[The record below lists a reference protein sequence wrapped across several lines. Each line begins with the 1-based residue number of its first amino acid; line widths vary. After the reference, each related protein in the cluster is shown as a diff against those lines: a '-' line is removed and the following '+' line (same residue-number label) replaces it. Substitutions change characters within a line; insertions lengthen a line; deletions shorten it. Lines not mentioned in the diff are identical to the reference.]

1 MPNDEEQALQWKK
14 RYFSALEK
22 LEQVEQQSAD
32 TETLLRRS
40 LSRISL
46 ALDGFDGQL
55 DKQLDSL
62 RNSIRSGRKPLYIGQ
77 LSEEISTRGQA
88 VSQQQQS
95 QPKNPQ
101 LLLSLLE
108 KLTLPSA
115 LHKQRTILRKEL
127 SHKHAEQ
134 QIKTHIDALA
144 LLLRAA
150 QNAEKT
156 DTDTPA
162 TSAQPAPHTSS
173 QKKSESEGGFL
184 SRLFTSS
191 EKQHK
196 DDTKPQIDTQPL
208 KQLLSEVSLPSPYA
222 EQLNEINSKFNSST
236 DEADLN
242 QLVSRLAELLSK
254 LPEEH
259 NQPGDTEVEREQ
271 PSETAEGIL
280 LQLLERITLVD
291 PYAQE
296 LEKLRETILT
306 TEKDQLDFS
315 QILESLARLISHAQS
330 LSQSEKQALEG
341 FLLNI
346 TDTLDQIDS
355 NIRGAQG
362 HQNQLRQ
369 SSEKLDS
376 AVKTEVSDMQTS
388 VLEMNDLTE
397 LKQCIQS
404 RLSTIN
410 QHLDSFKK
418 ENETRHEQMEH
429 AMESMVNQIIKVESE
444 SNSLQKAL
452 EEQRNKAI
460 KDPLTGVSN
469 RLAYEE
475 FIQTEYSRWQR
486 FQHGLTMI
494 IWDIDHFKRV
504 NDNFGHQA
512 GDKALTIV
520 AQLLKNRLRKV
531 DYLARFGGEEFV
543 SLLPET
549 EIEPALMVA
558 NKLREAVAKTEF
570 HFSDKSVPLTISCG
584 LAQFREGDTPDTV
597 FQRADAALY
606 QAKEAGRNCCKKEG
620 ETDKPALGGH
630 TDRSRQGVSD

>member
-14 RYFSALEK
+14 KYFSALEK
-22 LEQVEQQSAD
+22 LEHVEQQSAD

-46 ALDGFDGQL
+46 ALDGFDSQL

-77 LSEEISTRGQA
+77 LSEEISTRGQTI
-88 VSQQQQS
+88 SQQQQS

-115 LHKQRTILRKEL
+115 LHKQQAILRKEL
-127 SHKHAEQ
+127 THKHAEQ

-156 DTDTPA
+156 STDAPA
-162 TSAQPAPHTSS
+162 LSAQSTTDSPS

-191 EKQHK
+191 EKQRK
-196 DDTKPQIDTQPL
+196 DDVKPQTDTQPL
-208 KQLLSEVSLPSPYA
+208 KQLLSEVSLPSPYS
-222 EQLNEINSKFNSST
+222 EQLAEINSKFNSST

-254 LPEEH
+254 LPAEC
-259 NQPGDTEVEREQ
+259 NQPNDTEGESQQ
-271 PSETAEGIL
+271 PSETAEGVL

-306 TEKDQLDFS
+306 TEKNQLDFS

-369 SSEKLDS
+369 SGEKLDS
-376 AVKTEVSDMQTS
+376 AVKTEVSDMQAS

-410 QHLDSFKK
+410 QHLDRFKK

-475 FIQTEYSRWQR
+475 FIQTEYRRWQR

-494 IWDIDHFKRV
+494 VWDIDHFKRV

-558 NKLREAVAKTEF
+558 NKLREAIAETEF
-570 HFSDKSVPLTISCG
+570 HFNDKRVPLTISCG
-584 LAQFREGDTPDTV
+584 LAQFREDDTPETV

-630 TDRSRQGVSD
+630 TDRSRQETE

>member
-1 MPNDEEQALQWKK
+1 MPNNEDQALQWKK
-14 RYFSALEK
+14 KYFSALEK
-22 LEQVEQQSAD
+22 LEQTEQQSAD

-46 ALDGFDGQL
+46 ALDGFDSQL

-62 RNSIRSGRKPLYIGQ
+62 RSSIRSGRKPLYIGQ
-77 LSEEISTRGQA
+77 LSEEISTRCQT

-115 LHKQRTILRKEL
+115 LHKQQTILRKEL
-127 SHKHAEQ
+127 SHKHASQ
-134 QIKTHIDALA
+134 QIETHIDALA

-150 QNAEKT
+150 QNAEQTSTETQKI
-156 DTDTPA
+156 TPPQETTT
-162 TSAQPAPHTSS
+162 TSAPKEP
-173 QKKSESEGGFL
+173 EPEGGFL

-191 EKQHK
+191 EKQRK
-196 DDTKPQIDTQPL
+196 GDVKPQTNTQPF

-222 EQLNEINSKFNSST
+222 EQLNEINAKFNNST

-242 QLVSRLAELLSK
+242 HSISKLADLLSK
-254 LPEEH
+254 LPE
-259 NQPGDTEVEREQ
+259 NRDQPDAIEVKGADL
-271 PSETAEGIL
+271 SGETAEGVL
-280 LQLLERITLVD
+280 LQLLDRITLVD

-296 LEKLRETILT
+296 LEKLRETILS
-306 TEKDQLDFS
+306 TEKGQLDFS
-315 QILESLARLISHAQS
+315 QILESLASLISHAQS

-346 TDTLDQIDS
+346 TNTLDQIDS

-376 AVKTEVSDMQTS
+376 AVKTQVSDMQTS
-388 VLEMNDLTE
+388 VLEMNDLAE

-418 ENETRHEQMEH
+418 ENKIRYEQMEH
-429 AMESMVNQIIKVESE
+429 AMESMVNQVIKVESE

-452 EEQRNKAI
+452 EEQRNRAT
-460 KDPLTGVSN
+460 KDPLTGVNN

-486 FQHGLTMI
+486 FQHSLTMI

-504 NDNFGHQA
+504 NDDFGHQA

-531 DYLARFGGEEFV
+531 DHLARFGGEEFV

-558 NKLREAVAKTEF
+558 NKLREAIEKTEF
-570 HFSDKSVPLTISCG
+570 HFNDKRVRLTISCG

-620 ETDKPALGGH
+620 ETDKPALGGCR
-630 TDRSRQGVSD
+630 T

>member
-14 RYFSALEK
+14 KYFASLEK
-22 LEQVEQQSAD
+22 LEKVEQQSAD
-32 TETLLRRS
+32 TEALLRRS

-46 ALDGFDGQL
+46 ALDGFDSPL
-55 DKQLDSL
+55 DKQLDAL
-62 RNSIRSGRKPLYIGQ
+62 RSSIRSGRKPLYIGQ

-88 VSQQQQS
+88 VSQQRQS

-108 KLTLPSA
+108 KLTLPST
-115 LHKQRTILRKEL
+115 LHKQKTILRKEL
-127 SHKHAEQ
+127 SHKHADQ
-134 QIKTHIDALA
+134 QIETHIDTLA

-150 QNAEKT
+150 QNTGETNTETQEVTPPPAAT
-156 DTDTPA
+156 TTPA
-162 TSAQPAPHTSS
+162 SKGAEP
-173 QKKSESEGGFL
+173 EGGFL
-184 SRLFTSS
+184 SRLFASG
-191 EKQHK
+191 EKQRK
-196 DDTKPQIDTQPL
+196 EDIKPQTNTQPL
-208 KQLLSEVSLPSPYA
+208 RQLLDQVSLPSPYA
-222 EQLNEINSKFNSST
+222 EQLEEINAKFNSST
-236 DEADLN
+236 NQADLN
-242 QLVSRLAELLSK
+242 HLVSKLADLLSK
-254 LPEEH
+254 LAEMH
-259 NQPGDTEVEREQ
+259 DQPDTTDSEVG
-271 PSETAEGIL
+271 PPGETAEGVL
-280 LQLLERITLVD
+280 LQLLDRITLVD

-296 LEKLRETILT
+296 LEQLRETILT
-306 TEKDQLDFS
+306 TEKNQLDFS

-355 NIRGAQG
+355 NIRGTRG

-369 SSEKLDS
+369 SGEKLDN

-388 VLEMNDLTE
+388 VLEMNDLAE

-410 QHLDSFKK
+410 QHLDTFKK
-418 ENETRHEQMEH
+418 ENETRYEQMEH
-429 AMESMVNQIIKVESE
+429 AMESMVNQVIKVESE
-444 SNSLQKAL
+444 SNNLQKAL
-452 EEQRNKAI
+452 EEQRNKAT

-486 FQHGLTMI
+486 FQHSLTMV
-494 IWDIDHFKRV
+494 IWDIDHFKSV
-504 NDNFGHQA
+504 NDSFGHQA

-520 AQLLKNRLRKV
+520 AQLLNKRLRKV
-531 DYLARFGGEEFV
+531 DYFARFGGEEFV

-558 NKLREAVAKTEF
+558 NKLREIIAKTEF
-570 HFSDKSVPLTISCG
+570 HFNDKTVPLTISCG

-630 TDRSRQGVSD
+630 TDRAGQKTE